1 MLEQG
6 DDKERMGYQLCRADL
21 ALLVPARYA
30 HVAPLKLAGKLR
42 RDTVIA
48 VIPLLNFRLAI
59 RFGNQRVIPQLYRVG
74 FLPASRPAAQS
85 PSFLGIGFGM
95 ACIVPAQYI
104 TRILNQRMLEPAAGA
119 EKGDAILTRVTRR
132 NKRRLGVL
140 YGLAGTS
147 QMASYP
153 TRSSGLVSSGVA
165 SQS

>member
-1 MLEQG
+1 MKRSPLMLEQG

-74 FLPASRPAAQS
+74 FSTSEQASGAITILPSVSVSAWPASCQ
-85 PSFLGIGFGM
+85 PSTLRAYSIS
-95 ACIVPAQYI
+95 ACWNPPQVP
-104 TRILNQRMLEPAAGA
+104 R
-119 EKGDAILTRVTRR
+119 KGCYSHAR
-132 NKRRLGVL
+132 N
-140 YGLAGTS
+140 AP
-147 QMASYP
+147 Q
-153 TRSSGLVSSGVA
+153 
-165 SQS
+165 